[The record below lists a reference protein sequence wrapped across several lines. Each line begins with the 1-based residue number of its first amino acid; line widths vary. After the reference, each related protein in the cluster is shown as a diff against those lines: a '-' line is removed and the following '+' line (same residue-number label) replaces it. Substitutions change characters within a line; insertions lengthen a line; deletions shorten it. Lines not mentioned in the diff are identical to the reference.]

1 LVKPTHD
8 PPTKEI
14 HVTIHSLMSQV
25 IIPRDTGLLEDR
37 SMNTFSWYWDDL
49 GGLADY
55 AAVGQALITRLG
67 NFYGGL
73 DEYMSAK
80 NANPVTIKVYD
91 RADPAPRVPRFT
103 GDLPTLTY
111 SASSLP
117 SECAAVISFEATPIS
132 GGNQARRRGRVFI
145 GPLSS
150 TTADAAG
157 TDVYLSAAFQAELR
171 LRASNLRGA
180 NGSGLLWYVYS
191 DKDGLNRPVE
201 RGWVDN
207 AFDIQRRRGPKAT
220 ARTTWN

>member
-1 LVKPTHD
+1 
-8 PPTKEI
+8 
-14 HVTIHSLMSQV
+14 MSQV
-25 IIPRDTGLLEDR
+25 IIPRDTGMLEDR
-37 SMNTFSWYWDDL
+37 SMNCFSWYWDDL

-55 AAVGQALITRLG
+55 TAVGNAIVTRLN

-80 NANPVTIKVYD
+80 NANPVTVKLYD
-91 RADPAPRVPRFT
+91 RADLAPRVPRFQ

-111 SASSLP
+111 SATSLP
-117 SECAAVISFEATPIS
+117 SELCAVISFEATPIS

-145 GPLSS
+145 GPLAT
-150 TTADAAG
+150 TTADSLG
-157 TDVYLSAAFQAELR
+157 TDVYLSASFQAELR
-171 LRASNLRGA
+171 LRAANLRGA

-191 DKDGLNRPVE
+191 AADNLNRPVE

-207 AFDIQRRRGPKAT
+207 AFDIQRRRGPKAS